1 MPRHSPVLQAGLHLP
16 SQERQKQHPPR
27 HLPPGKPSSPGG
39 SAFAAT
45 LGTRHRLWL
54 FRADA
59 SPKCPGTLELNS
71 PRDLAMGRQ
80 QNLQPTPNLSSVL
93 SSTLTAASFMV
104 SQPPVSSPSHLPHL
118 TSLLPGGYPETQV
131 PLLTLHPKAHVRQHL
146 PLSYGFLCLS
156 TPITQTFRL
165 LLIPF

>member
-1 MPRHSPVLQAGLHLP
+1 MPRHSTVLQAGLHLP
-16 SQERQKQHPPR
+16 SQERQKQHPPL

-104 SQPPVSSPSHLPHL
+104 SPQTSHPSILTFSS
-118 TSLLPGGYPETQV
+118 TLLVFQSIV
-131 PLLTLHPKAHVRQHL
+131 LIVL
-146 PLSYGFLCLS
+146 PLCSKIISLS
-156 TPITQTFRL
+156 S
-165 LLIPF
+165 